1 MTDKQLICLGEIVGV
16 HGIRGDVKIKLF
28 GDNPKIL
35 TKQAMLDAKGQPLCT
50 ITSIKDH
57 GGISI
62 ATIEGIADRTQAEK
76 WRGKKL
82 HIERTALP
90 EIKKKN
96 TYYHADLIGLEARHI
111 DGSVMGRVIAV
122 ANFGAGDLLDIKP
135 ARGNSFY
142 IPFTDDAVPD
152 VDIEG
157 GFVSIDPPVGL
168 FD

>member
-28 GDNPKIL
+28 GDNPKTL
-35 TKQAMLDAKGQPLCT
+35 TKQPLLDAKGQLACK
-50 ITSIKDH
+50 ITHIKDH
-57 GGISI
+57 GGICI
-62 ATIEGIADRTQAEK
+62 ATIEGLSDRTHAEK

-82 HIERTALP
+82 HIARADLP
-90 EIKKKN
+90 AIKKKN
-96 TYYHADLIGLEARHI
+96 TYYHADLIGLEARHV
-111 DGSVMGRVIAV
+111 DGSAMGRVIAV

-142 IPFTDDAVPD
+142 VPFNDDCVPD

-157 GFVSIDPPVGL
+157 GFVTIDPPAGL